1 MKAKMNRLIFTRG
14 LHDPRPQDHTEY
26 EISLN
31 QVKMMCAAYARAN
44 TKGAAGRKLSLKS
57 LWRAAGRAGEPAFL
71 SYEGFRWNTTFDTIT
86 TESPQSKPSKLK
98 YFSRVKLPP
107 PHPLSVTHPLAAWLL
122 RLVIFVAGDCAH
134 SDWIIDLADLLVLD
148 RGGTEYNS
156 EVKTPLLPELQSGV
170 AATKCTG
177 YIKAVQVTP
186 CPCS

>member
-1 MKAKMNRLIFTRG
+1 M
-14 LHDPRPQDHTEY
+14 
-26 EISLN
+26 
-31 QVKMMCAAYARAN
+31 
-44 TKGAAGRKLSLKS
+44 
-57 LWRAAGRAGEPAFL
+57 
-71 SYEGFRWNTTFDTIT
+71 
-86 TESPQSKPSKLK
+86 
-98 YFSRVKLPP
+98 
-107 PHPLSVTHPLAAWLL
+107 
-122 RLVIFVAGDCAH
+122 VIFVAGDCAH

>member
-44 TKGAAGRKLSLKS
+44 TKEAAGRKLSLKS

-107 PHPLSVTHPLAAWLL
+107 PPPPPPPSFSDSPSGCLAPQVGHLCRWRL
-122 RLVIFVAGDCAH
+122 RA
-134 SDWIIDLADLLVLD
+134 
-148 RGGTEYNS
+148 
-156 EVKTPLLPELQSGV
+156 
-170 AATKCTG
+170 
-177 YIKAVQVTP
+177 
-186 CPCS
+186 